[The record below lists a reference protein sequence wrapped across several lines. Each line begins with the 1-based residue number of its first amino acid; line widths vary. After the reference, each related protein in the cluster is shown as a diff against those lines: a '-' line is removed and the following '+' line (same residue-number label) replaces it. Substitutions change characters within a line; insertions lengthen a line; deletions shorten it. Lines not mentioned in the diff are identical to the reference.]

1 MTDGETADRYN
12 PDTEQK
18 EYEVI
23 VGFAGSSRTA
33 AEVVEAKDRGE
44 AGKKATDQYGCTAVV
59 SEVFEL

>member
-1 MTDGETADRYN
+1 MPNERPSDAISQN
-12 PDTEQK
+12 

-33 AEVVEAKDRGE
+33 VEVVDAKDRGE
-44 AGKKATDQYGCTAVV
+44 AGRKATDHYGRTAVV

>member
-1 MTDGETADRYN
+1 MSDQSSDVIER
-12 PDTEQK
+12 K

-33 AEVVEAKDRGE
+33 VEVVEAKDRGE
-44 AGKKATDQYGCTAVV
+44 AGRTATDQYGCTAVV